1 MRASRISAGGRGE
14 LYSVALVA
22 VGILVVAVWV
32 WAAFGGWGVRIFC
45 GDYPTQSCLDQM
57 SLFALA
63 SLIPGVLALLLFILA
78 FALPSLRERSDLRA
92 QTLGY
97 SLVAWII
104 AGFTVVL
111 GGLPAI

>member
-1 MRASRISAGGRGE
+1 MRRGQVWQGNRCGRW
-14 LYSVALVA
+14 SFALVA
-22 VGILVVAVWV
+22 GGILVVAAWLWV
-32 WAAFGGWGVRIFC
+32 AFGGWGVRIFC

-63 SLIPGVLALLLFILA
+63 SLIPGTLALILLVLAFT
-78 FALPSLRERSDLRA
+78 LPSLRERSDLRA

-97 SLVAWII
+97 SLVAWLI

>member
-1 MRASRISAGGRGE
+1 
-14 LYSVALVA
+14 
-22 VGILVVAVWV
+22 
-32 WAAFGGWGVRIFC
+32 
-45 GDYPTQSCLDQM
+45 M

-63 SLIPGVLALLLFILA
+63 SLIPGVLALVLFVAA
-78 FALPSLRERSDLRA
+78 FVLPSLRERSDLRA

-97 SLVAWII
+97 SLVAWLI